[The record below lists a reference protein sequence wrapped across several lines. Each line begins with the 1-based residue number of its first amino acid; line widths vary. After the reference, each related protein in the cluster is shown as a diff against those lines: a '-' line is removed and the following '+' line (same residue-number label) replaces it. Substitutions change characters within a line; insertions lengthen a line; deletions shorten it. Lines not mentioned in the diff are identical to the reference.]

1 MKIYNKNHDCEVI
14 PDRNAVSLESFVN
27 DDEKYEERD
36 YIFLISQMLLELR
49 EKFNATTETTRF
61 VSEKILDIVRI
72 DIKKHSDAIH
82 KSLKKKYDNFVID
95 HETSV
100 ILFN

>member
-1 MKIYNKNHDCEVI
+1 
-14 PDRNAVSLESFVN
+14 
-27 DDEKYEERD
+27 
-36 YIFLISQMLLELR
+36 MLLELR

-61 VSEKILDIVRI
+61 VSEKILNIVRI

-100 ILFN
+100 ILFNRSPFQLPCQYFCD